1 MTEPITMTLNGAA
14 IDVSNVEFNL
24 TIMHG
29 RSGVTD
35 PPTASSAQLVIRG
48 AAGPVMEIA
57 DYLTITSH
65 AEPRFAGKISDIA
78 VSFIGTNP
86 PEAITTVLA
95 MGNLASLGLVD
106 VGGSGYAEQ
115 TARQRVETILAASQV
130 TYLNGGDPN
139 ITLKA
144 VAALDAVATT
154 AWDGI
159 SAVATQTGATF
170 FDDPDGRVVFEDY
183 GNRGLTTFEG
193 VWSAQTTTW
202 ATTPGDWASFP
213 TETTSTTLDSGGV
226 VFTPTWTKTLEPLIN
241 DVTVGYGT
249 ELTIQQTDSASIT
262 AYGRREY
269 VLNTEIKTLDD
280 ATTRAAN
287 IITAQANPLWN
298 LGQISILVHELDATQ
313 TTAVMKLISGSLVIV
328 NDLPAMGPYDA
339 YEGIVEGW
347 SDSYAG
353 GNHTLTLSISDPR
366 FSYQTLKWVDVLP
379 ALTWGEVDAAAQ
391 WFEIVSN
398 NQLIGA

>member
-1 MTEPITMTLNGAA
+1 MTEPISMTLNGAA
-14 IDVSNVEFNL
+14 IDMCDVEFNL

-57 DYLTITSH
+57 DYLTITAH
-65 AEPRFAGKISDIA
+65 AEPRFAGKISDID
-78 VSFIGTNP
+78 VTFIGTNP
-86 PEAITTVLA
+86 PEALTTVIA
-95 MGNLASLGLVD
+95 MGNLADLGLVD
-106 VGGSGYAEQ
+106 VGGSGYSEQ
-115 TARQRVETILAASQV
+115 TARQRVETIMAASAV
-130 TYLNGGDPN
+130 TYLNGADPN

-144 VAALDAVATT
+144 VAAVDATVTT

-159 SAVATQTGATF
+159 AEVSLQTGATF
-170 FDDPDGRVVFEDY
+170 FDDPDGRVVIEDY
-183 GNRGLTTFEG
+183 GNRGITTFEG

-202 ATTPGDWASFP
+202 AGTPGDWTTFP
-213 TETTSTTLDSGGV
+213 TETTSTTLESCGV
-226 VFTPTWTKTLEPLIN
+226 VFTPTWSKTLEPLIN
-241 DVTVGYGT
+241 DVTVGYGAD
-249 ELTIQQTDSASIT
+249 LTVQQTDSASIT

-269 VLNTEIKTLDD
+269 LLDTGIKTITE

-313 TTAVMKLISGSLVIV
+313 TTAVMKLLSGSLVIV
-328 NDLPAMGPYDA
+328 HDLPAQGPYDS

-347 SDSYAG
+347 SDSYDA

-379 ALTWGEVDAAAQ
+379 ALTWAEVDATAQ

-398 NQLIGA
+398 NNLI